1 MLDSGHCDKAV
12 DAQLYWYETLYFSLS
27 HSPSLLHAH
36 THTKRST
43 VSTIPPQHPMQSASR
58 GILAI
63 QKGDVGKKV
72 KLILWCLG
80 A

>member
-27 HSPSLLHAH
+27 HSPSLLHTH

-43 VSTIPPQHPMQSASR
+43 VSTIPPRHPMQSASR

>member
-1 MLDSGHCDKAV
+1 MLSYTGTKP
-12 DAQLYWYETLYFSLS
+12 YTSLS
-27 HSPSLLHAH
+27 LTLSLSLTRTH

>member
-12 DAQLYWYETLYFSLS
+12 DAQLYWYETLYFSLTL
-27 HSPSLLHAH
+27 SLSVTH